1 MIPANFVTIIIK
13 ERELNTKHLQI
24 ISGIS
29 HLSYWFSNFI
39 FELIKYYFTGGICLL
54 LILAFDSYS
63 DYLYVLYIL
72 YGFSMVSF
80 TYMVSFMFKLEST
93 AQNFIILINFLFGA
107 LGGTIVLILRILED
121 TVSIGR
127 GLAFVFRFVP
137 SFAFS
142 YGYNQLLS
150 IKLIYSVD
158 YPLSFMK
165 MTTEPLSIDYV
176 GMDIIFLAF
185 EFFIYT
191 VILIVSEL
199 TNNKLFFGEIES
211 SKTEVTNVND
221 TVVLKEIEKANF
233 EEEEKSCKIFF

>member
-1 MIPANFVTIIIK
+1 
-13 ERELNTKHLQI
+13 
-24 ISGIS
+24 
-29 HLSYWFSNFI
+29 
-39 FELIKYYFTGGICLL
+39 
-54 LILAFDSYS
+54 
-63 DYLYVLYIL
+63 
-72 YGFSMVSF
+72 MVSF